1 MDTNSFS
8 SKCKGHATTLVWLM
22 ALIITA
28 VVLLVYERH
37 VLWKIQEQNL
47 FLDTPLFFR
56 QQMVVPGGLLTYVGS
71 FLTQLLY
78 YPVLGVCVICV
89 WWGLLL
95 ELMRRTFRVGEPWS
109 MLLLVPVA
117 SLLVANVD
125 MGYWIYP
132 IKLKGWYFDATVG
145 VTAIIALLWAY
156 RSLSARRLWR
166 RVFLVLT
173 IVVGYPLIGSYALA
187 AAILMALWSWRLDG
201 NRWQALTEC
210 ILAVLTVVAV
220 PLLAYQY
227 VYYQTNM
234 VNLWWTALPVFKI
247 FEVNSEYYV
256 PYALLGACL
265 VILVVGS
272 GKKENVRTAKSD
284 IKVTKADT
292 RSKKKEVKVK
302 KLPKGWWK
310 IAVVAGMLAAMVV
323 GVWAAWM
330 KDENFH
336 REIAMERYVEQTR
349 WEDVLEEAAKQ
360 KDVPSRSVVMMRNLA
375 LARLGRQSTE
385 MYRYPNGSKKPASPF
400 APPSSMLVGNM
411 IYYHY
416 GMLNDSRH
424 MCIEGG
430 VEYGWRVE
438 HLKYLARCALMANEK
453 NVMYKYTEMLKHT
466 MFHSQWASWL
476 EKLQQQP
483 QLKREDSETGPIMH
497 MMHYP
502 DVVGTDHG
510 YAERYVM
517 NHLAAMDSDD
527 PYLQEQC
534 LLAALWA
541 KDSHLFWP
549 RFANYLRQ
557 HPGEPIPRYYLEA
570 ALLFADLEGNAPF
583 RVKVD
588 DYIKKMYKEFTG
600 LLPRYDGKDLS
611 DVRSALYPMYGDTYF
626 FQFFLTDDLLYL

>member
-1 MDTNSFS
+1 MDTTSFFG
-8 SKCKGHATTLVWLM
+8 KCKGHATTLVWLT

-95 ELMRRTFRVGEPWS
+95 ELMRRTFRIGEPWS

-173 IVVGYPLIGSYALA
+173 VVVGYPLIGSYALA
-187 AAILMALWSWRLDG
+187 AALLMALWSWRLDG
-201 NRWQALTEC
+201 NRWQVLAES

-247 FEVNSEYYV
+247 FEVNPEYYV

-284 IKVTKADT
+284 LKVTKADT
-292 RSKKKEVKVK
+292 RNKKKEVKVK

-310 IAVVAGMLAAMVV
+310 TAVVAGMLAAMVV

-438 HLKYLARCALMANEK
+438 HLKYLARCALMANEV

-466 MFHSQWASWL
+466 LFHSQWASWL

>member
-1 MDTNSFS
+1 MDTTSFF
-8 SKCKGHATTLVWLM
+8 SKCKGHATTLVWLT

-95 ELMRRTFRVGEPWS
+95 ELMRRTFRIGEPWS

-145 VTAIIALLWAY
+145 LTAIIALLWAY

-201 NRWQALTEC
+201 NRWPALTEC

-265 VILVVGS
+265 VIMVVGS

-284 IKVTKADT
+284 IKVTKADR

-541 KDSHLFWP
+541 KDSNLFWP

-570 ALLFADLEGNAPF
+570 ALLFADLEGKAPF

>member
-1 MDTNSFS
+1 MDTTSFF
-8 SKCKGHATTLVWLM
+8 SKCKGHATTLVWLT

-28 VVLLVYERH
+28 VVLLVYERQ

-95 ELMRRTFRVGEPWS
+95 ELMRRTFRIGEPWS

-145 VTAIIALLWAY
+145 LTAIIALLWAY

-201 NRWQALTEC
+201 NRWPALTEC

-265 VILVVGS
+265 VIMVVGS

-284 IKVTKADT
+284 IKVTKADR

-541 KDSHLFWP
+541 KDSNLFWP

-570 ALLFADLEGNAPF
+570 ALLFADLEGKAPF